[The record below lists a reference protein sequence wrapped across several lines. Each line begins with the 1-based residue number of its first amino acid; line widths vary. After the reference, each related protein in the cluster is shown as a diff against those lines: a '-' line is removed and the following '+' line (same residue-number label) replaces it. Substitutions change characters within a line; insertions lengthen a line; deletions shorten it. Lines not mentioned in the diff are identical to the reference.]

1 MITAKQGQTWDM
13 ISFEAYG
20 SEYYVWELMLA
31 NPELHGIVVFEGGE
45 RIVIPELE
53 DEEDETWN

>member
-31 NPELHGIVVFEGGE
+31 NPELHGTVVFEGGE
-45 RIVIPELE
+45 RIVIQELE